1 MDRKGFTVV
10 EVLVALTLL
19 AVVVLGLSSTTARL
33 NRTAVDNRQKVVA
46 IELLQD
52 RLRLIAM
59 DEEYAQLRNR
69 YEGVENDIPG
79 YPGFRR
85 TTTIQR
91 INESGEGGRSLAG
104 HPARSKGDR
113 PWINQPGVGGRSL
126 DYYRVTV
133 TVQGPGLDAPVSRTT
148 TIAAP

>member
-91 INESGEGGRSLAG
+91 INESG
-104 HPARSKGDR
+104 
-113 PWINQPGVGGRSL
+113 VGGRSL

>member
-91 INESGEGGRSLAG
+91 INESGEGGRSL
-104 HPARSKGDR
+104 
-113 PWINQPGVGGRSL
+113 

>member
-91 INESGEGGRSLAG
+91 IN
-104 HPARSKGDR
+104 
-113 PWINQPGVGGRSL
+113 QPGVGGRSL